1 MNKLN
6 AFMREFVAIVK
17 GDDTE
22 ALAAKVW
29 RQGEAALKVA
39 IAGAEG
45 DLISKEEDVESA
57 KEKLRLA
64 RANNGKEITDR
75 NRYVLGLVEAQN
87 NLTEAEDRL
96 EAHRKTIVFL
106 KGQYEELKAE

>member
-45 DLISKEEDVESA
+45 DLISKEEDVESFVFDFEKPKPIYT
-57 KEKLRLA
+57 KEQYETLK
-64 RANNGKEITDR
+64 KKKQIKKR
-75 NRYVLGLVEAQN
+75 NREKKKK
-87 NLTEAEDRL
+87 L
-96 EAHRKTIVFL
+96 EILRK
-106 KGQYEELKAE
+106 KYPNS